1 MGIDVLKVTAKIVRD
16 SKGQRANLLK
26 FAYRPSSQYSQ
37 KEWNKIHFVTGC
49 AKAEHYVENSPSYT
63 GRVTD
68 GEGNTSISFNSGV
81 ISDDLLCT
89 LQWEAEAED
98 REKEAEAKDKIA
110 KWLQENPQ
118 VGILC
123 VKGKEVYY
131 VIRDHK
137 EVRIDPLTQL

>member
-1 MGIDVLKVTAKIVRD
+1 MGIDVLKVSGQIVKD
-16 SKGQRANLLK
+16 SKGQKANLLK
-26 FAYRPSSQYSQ
+26 YAYRPSGQYSEA
-37 KEWNKIHFVTGC
+37 EWSKIHFQTGC
-49 AKAEHYVENSPSYT
+49 AKAEYYVENSPNYT

-98 REKEAEAKDKIA
+98 REREAEAKDKIA
-110 KWLQENPQ
+110 KWLQDNPQ

-123 VKGKEVYY
+123 VQG
-131 VIRDHK
+131 
-137 EVRIDPLTQL
+137 